1 MRKEM
6 KIFLLVLALTALGL
20 GFSNDIISNFFK
32 DAYRVNAY
40 QRGFIEFPRE
50 LPGMLC
56 ILAISL
62 LSFLS
67 DIRIAMVAQLLSF
80 AGIVVLGLATPP
92 YAAMLAF
99 IFVNSLGMH
108 LFFPLQDSIGLALI
122 KDGRMGKRM
131 GQFKGV
137 STAFQMA
144 AAALVFVGFRSGI
157 FSFERRVKWPFLVA
171 GAIFLAVFALLWHL
185 NRLLRNPRTH
195 HERGRLVMRREY
207 RYYYTLVTMFG
218 VQKQIMMV
226 YGPWMLIDLLDK
238 KADTIAFLAI
248 IGGAIGMFFIP
259 ALGRWLDRFG
269 IKAMLY
275 ADALSFI
282 GVYLLYG
289 VLSAGFAGGAL
300 AHAGVPLILAYA
312 VFILDRMSTQ
322 MGLVRTIYLRTIAL
336 SPADITPNLSLGL
349 SLDHTVSIVC
359 AYLGGLIWV
368 GWGPQYIFFLAAA
381 LSLVN
386 LYVAFRVQ
394 LPPVAP
400 AQPTLADELAV
411 ARSDKQRGQVSKMN
425 ITPNSITFF

>member
-1 MRKEM
+1 M
-6 KIFLLVLALTALGL
+6 KIYLLVLALTALGL
-20 GFSNDIISNFFK
+20 GFSNDIMSNFFK

-50 LPGMLC
+50 APGMLC

-67 DIRIAMVAQLLSF
+67 DIRIALLAQLLSF
-80 AGIVVLGLATPP
+80 MGIAILGLFTPP
-92 YAAMLAF
+92 FAVMLAF

-108 LFFPLQDSIGLALI
+108 LFFPLQDSIGLDLI
-122 KDGRMGKRM
+122 KDGRVGKRM
-131 GQFKGV
+131 GQFKGI

-144 AAALVFVGFRSGI
+144 AAALVFLGFRSGI
-157 FSFERRVKWPFLVA
+157 FTFERRVKWPFLAA
-171 GAIFLAVFALLWHL
+171 GLVFIVVFALLWYL

-195 HERGRLVMRREY
+195 HARGRLVVRREY
-207 RYYYTLVTMFG
+207 RYYYVLVIMFG

-226 YGPWMLIDLLDK
+226 YGPWMLIDLLGK
-238 KADTIAFLAI
+238 KADTIALLAM

-289 VLSAGFAGGAL
+289 LLSAGFAAGGL
-300 AHAGVPLILAYA
+300 HRWGVPVLLAY
-312 VFILDRMSTQ
+312 VIFILDRMSTQ
-322 MGLVRTIYLRTIAL
+322 MGLVRTIYLRTIAV
-336 SPADITPNLSLGL
+336 SPADITPSLSLGL
-349 SLDHTVSIVC
+349 SLDHVVSIAC
-359 AYLGGLIWV
+359 AYLGGLVWV
-368 GWGPQYIFFLAAA
+368 TWGPQYIFFLAAA

-386 LYVAFRVQ
+386 LYVAVRVQ
-394 LPPVAP
+394 LPPGTAAP
-400 AQPTLADELAV
+400 PALALAE
-411 ARSDKQRGQVSKMN
+411 GLG
-425 ITPNSITFF
+425 ITGDDD